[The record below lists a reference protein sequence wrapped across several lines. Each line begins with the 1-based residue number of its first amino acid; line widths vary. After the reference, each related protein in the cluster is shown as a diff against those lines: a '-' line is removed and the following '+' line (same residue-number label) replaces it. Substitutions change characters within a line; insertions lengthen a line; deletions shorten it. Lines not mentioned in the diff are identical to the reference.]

1 MTESGN
7 GTMTDFDAIH
17 DRIREQVF
25 EVSSELRERDGT
37 EEPLAPNNNSQAVQ
51 EQEEDQDPKTRT
63 DTFSDRLK
71 ESNIPTTGPARS
83 KADPEEQS
91 TQLAAH
97 LYEIGRTYGVKQSFG
112 GVNLDRLRR
121 LRAKYEPEEIIAAWI
136 EHLEGCSD
144 EFDLRQAVNRFCR
157 GGCETIIEAR
167 RQRAEREREAAEA
180 EEKRKQAQEAAE
192 CQRRLHIELTN
203 RISKVVRGQEDLAGR
218 EYLAWT
224 ENHERSEHFVPTD
237 KDAFERY
244 LAESE
249 YQQAWDNR
257 VPASERQELGKR
269 ISRLRGVAEAR
280 LSAPELIAAA
290 EADLAQAIKKLP
302 PQSDIIPASIGA
314 AATARQSDA
323 NWPFD

>member
-1 MTESGN
+1 VTQPFAGSNLDKLRQLLAKYEA
-7 GTMTDFDAIH
+7 D
-17 DRIREQVF
+17 
-25 EVSSELRERDGT
+25 EVTAAWS
-37 EEPLAPNNNSQAVQ
+37 AHVQ
-51 EQEEDQDPKTRT
+51 CCT
-63 DTFSDRLK
+63 DTF
-71 ESNIPTTGPARS
+71 E
-83 KADPEEQS
+83 
-91 TQLAAH
+91 
-97 LYEIGRTYGVKQSFG
+97 
-112 GVNLDRLRR
+112 
-121 LRAKYEPEEIIAAWI
+121 RA
-136 EHLEGCSD
+136 
-144 EFDLRQAVNRFCR
+144 QAVNRFCK

-218 EYLAWT
+218 EYLAWA

-257 VPASERQELGKR
+257 ASVSERQHLEKR
-269 ISRLRGVAEAR
+269 RSDLRKSAKSR
-280 LSAPELIAAA
+280 LSAPEVIAAA

-302 PQSDIIPASIGA
+302 PQADIIPASIRA
-314 AATARQSDA
+314 AATARQGDA